1 MFGLDLG
8 KYRTIVIS
16 IALFLLFDLGVL
28 ALNFIISSEIRGDA
42 INVNLAGRQRMLSQ
56 RSAKVALQI
65 EDRVAGERPYEK
77 EIQELGLTYRLFD
90 QTLTAFRSGG
100 EATSGAGDAIHIA
113 RIDDDKAQ
121 GILDKAADIWVPYR
135 DAMRPMLAAGQA
147 SVAEAAELARKA
159 EEANLKLLGLMNEL
173 TTRVEDLASA
183 KATTLRAVQMGGIS
197 LATINFIII
206 LFHFIRHLR
215 DSDQQVER
223 ARRETDDIL
232 RTTQE
237 GLFLL
242 DPGYHMGS
250 QHSRALAGIFGKD
263 PGPDAN
269 FIDVLRP
276 LVSPKTLNTA
286 KEYIDLLLKFDVKE
300 KLVTSLNPL
309 DRVEVSIARTLG
321 DLDVRYLQFRF
332 NRVLEKK
339 QVTHLLV
346 TVNDITRGVQLEQ
359 ELKQTEARA
368 KGQIGMLIEIL
379 QVEPLAMEQFLK
391 ATVDGLQHINRLL
404 MEQHAGPDDLAAKLN
419 AIYRIAHR
427 LKGDAAALGLQGL
440 SHSLHALEDVL
451 SVLRERGTLTGEDF
465 LPVTV
470 QVKSLFGELEMIQNA
485 LTRVAQIRGVV
496 SVEPPRPP
504 ADPRLPG
511 LPFVRQWTAFA
522 DQIAARQGKQAQ
534 LAYQGMDIEQL
545 PTDTRETIN
554 TIVNQ
559 FIRNALVHGIENPE
573 GRHRRGK
580 AEAGRIAIYV
590 ADAEK
595 DGVELSFRD
604 DGQGIDA
611 RHIRDT
617 AIASGRLSAEQ
628 AATMDTRGLIALIF
642 EPAFSTRAT
651 ADEDGGRGAGLDV
664 VRDLVAGLGGHIRL
678 GTTPGEYCHFRVQ
691 IPRGGTAALPTTKP
705 LETAT

>member
-65 EDRVAGERPYEK
+65 EDRVTGDRPYEK
-77 EIQELGLTYRLFD
+77 EMQELGLTYRLFD
-90 QTLTAFRSGG
+90 QTLSAFRSGG
-100 EATSGAGDAIHIA
+100 EATSGAGDAIRIG

-121 GILDKAADIWVPYR
+121 GILDQAAEIWLPYR
-135 DAMRPMLAAGQA
+135 DAINAVLAAGRA
-147 SVAEAAELARKA
+147 NAAEAAALARKA
-159 EEANLKLLGLMNEL
+159 EDANLKLLGLMNNL

-183 KATTLRAVQMGGIS
+183 KATTLRAVQVGGIS
-197 LATINFIII
+197 LATLNFIII

-215 DSDQQVER
+215 TSDQEVER

-242 DPGYHMGS
+242 DPQYRMGS
-250 QHSRALAGIFGKD
+250 QHSRALAGILGRD

-269 FIDVLRP
+269 FIELMRT
-276 LVSPKTLNTA
+276 LVSPKTLDTTR
-286 KEYIDLLLKFDVKE
+286 EYIDLLLKFDVKE
-300 KLVTSLNPL
+300 KLVASLNPL
-309 DRVEVSIARTLG
+309 DRVEAAITRTLG
-321 DLDVRYLQFRF
+321 DVDVRYLQFRF
-332 NRVLEKK
+332 NRVVENK

-346 TVNDITRGVQLEQ
+346 TVNDITRGVLLEQ
-359 ELKQTEARA
+359 ELQQTEARA

-379 QVEPLAMEQFLK
+379 RVEPIAMEQFLK
-391 ATVDGLQHINRLL
+391 ATADGLQHINRQL
-404 MEQHAGPDDLAAKLN
+404 MEQHGGPEDLAAKLN
-419 AIYRIAHR
+419 AIYRITHR
-427 LKGDAAALGLQGL
+427 LKGDAGSLGLHGL
-440 SHSLHALEDVL
+440 AQSLHALEDVL
-451 SVLRERGTLTGEDF
+451 AGLRERGALAGEDF

-470 QVKSLFGELEMIQNA
+470 QVKNLFGELELIQSA

-496 SVEPPRPP
+496 SVEPPRPEP
-504 ADPRLPG
+504 DARLPG

-522 DQIAARQGKQAQ
+522 AEIAARQGKQVQ
-534 LAYQGMDIEQL
+534 IAYQGMDIEEL
-545 PTDTRETIN
+545 PGDTRDTLN

-559 FIRNALVHGIENPE
+559 FIRNALVHGIEAAE
-573 GRHRRGK
+573 ARRRRGK

-590 ADAEK
+590 ADADH

-604 DGQGIDA
+604 DGQGIDSQG
-611 RHIRDT
+611 IRER
-617 AIASGRLSAEQ
+617 AIGSGRLNAEQ
-628 AATMDTRGLIALIF
+628 AAGMDARALIALIF
-642 EPAFSTRAT
+642 EPGFSTRAA

-664 VRDLVAGLGGHIRL
+664 VRDLVARLGGHIRL

-691 IPRGGTAALPTTKP
+691 IPRGTLALPTQARRESAP
-705 LETAT
+705 